1 MSSPLG
7 AEGIGLKSPTPTNA
21 RSAELPGRIWLR
33 AALVVMET
41 FGTGLIPRPKRQKD
55 KNYVLPAFTFAH
67 RALCAAAIRRC
78 AVAERNLLRRR
89 APLGEATPRDASI
102 APEKRSDTPE
112 LPVFEHESELHS
124 SMQMNFAGFKLR
136 Q

>member
-7 AEGIGLKSPTPTNA
+7 AEGIGLKSRTPTNA
-21 RSAELPGRIWLR
+21 RSAELSGRIWLR
-33 AALVVMET
+33 AALVGMET

-55 KNYVLPAFTFAH
+55 RNYVLPAFTFA
-67 RALCAAAIRRC
+67 RRC
-78 AVAERNLLRRR
+78 CDSPPCSSGEESLERR

-112 LPVFEHESELHS
+112 LLVFEHESELHS